1 LTDLKN
7 SKTDRTQVKM
17 RIKKVMI
24 LSVLFISTLVNGQ
37 DQNKV
42 LFSLDGKDVYN
53 AEFIR
58 VFEKNRDIVVE
69 EEHKDFD
76 DYFDLFVDFKLKLEQ
91 ARDMHLDTAS
101 TYTAELEKYREQ
113 LVQPYLQNPEA
124 IELLVKEAYY
134 RTVNEVSA
142 SHILILLEADAPAA
156 DTIKAYDRIMEARK
170 EFLAGAKFDSI
181 AKLYSDDPSV
191 QMNNGDLGY
200 FSAFAM
206 VYEFENA
213 AYSTKIGEVSMPF
226 RTQFGYH
233 IVKVND
239 IRKSPGEVQVAH
251 IMVKNDSANT
261 LLAKDKIDD
270 IYMKLLQGDDFA
282 TIARE
287 HSDDLSSAQKGGTLP
302 KFGTGRM
309 IKPFEDVAFSLDK
322 EGDFSQPFE
331 SSYGWHILK
340 LLEKYPIPSY
350 VDLHSQLE
358 SKVKNGSRSGYVER
372 SLAQKIALNYK
383 VIEHKDILQL
393 NANFS
398 DFENSFDTILVVE
411 NKSFTSHNLYEY
423 GKEIKKKSKELIFED
438 FKNAMIIDYYKDH
451 LEETNKEFALTYKEY
466 RDGLLLFE
474 LLQKVIW
481 ERSEKDSLG
490 LNQFFEE
497 NRASYKWKKRA
508 DLGIASCTKKEKA
521 EIVKKYM
528 IEGLQNDSIKAL
540 VNEGA
545 TIHVL
550 FSKGKLE
557 EGSSKLPKTYQF
569 ELGVSKIFE
578 EEKNNFTIIKVDS
591 IFEPQLK
598 ELKDTRGEVMNDY
611 QNYLEAEWVKEL
623 RKTYK
628 IKVNNKNYKE
638 LKQRFSH
645 N

>member
-1 LTDLKN
+1 MTDLRN
-7 SKTDRTQVKM
+7 SKTDRKQVKM
-17 RIKKVMI
+17 RIKKVLI

-37 DQNKV
+37 DHDKV
-42 LFSLDGKDVYN
+42 LFSVDGKDVYN

-91 ARDMHLDTAS
+91 ARDMHLDTTS
-101 TYTAELEKYREQ
+101 SYVAELAKYREQ

-124 IELLVKEAYY
+124 IERLVKEAYS
-134 RTVNEVSA
+134 RTVSEVSA
-142 SHILILLEADAPAA
+142 SHILIMVEADAPAA
-156 DTIKAYDRIMEARK
+156 DTIRAYTRIIQARK
-170 EFLAGAKFDSI
+170 EILAGAAFDSI

-191 QMNNGDLGY
+191 QLNNGELGY

-213 AYSTKIGEVSMPF
+213 AYDTKIGEVSMPF

-239 IRKSPGEVQVAH
+239 RRKSPGEVQVAH
-251 IMVKNDSANT
+251 IMVKNDSTNT
-261 LLAKDKIDD
+261 LSSKEKIDD
-270 IYMKLLQGDDFA
+270 IYNKLLQGDDFA
-282 TIARE
+282 RISQE

-309 IKPFEDVAFSLDK
+309 IKPFEDVAFSLDE

-340 LLEKYPIPSY
+340 LLETYPIPAY

-383 VIEHKDILQL
+383 VIEHKDILQM
-393 NANFS
+393 NVNFS
-398 DFENSFDTILVVE
+398 DLENNFDTILVIE
-411 NKSFTSHNLYEY
+411 NKYFTSHNLYDY
-423 GKEIKKKSKELIFED
+423 GKGIKKKSKELIFED
-438 FKNAMIIDYYKDH
+438 YKNSMIIDYYKEH

-481 ERSEKDSLG
+481 ERSEKDSIG
-490 LNQFFEE
+490 LNQFFEAH
-497 NRASYKWKKRA
+497 RDSYKWKKRA
-508 DLGIASCTKKEKA
+508 DLSIASCTRMEKA
-521 EIVKKYM
+521 EIVKQYM
-528 IEGLQNDSIKAL
+528 VQGLKNDSIKAL

-557 EGSSKLPKTYQF
+557 EGSSKLPETYQL

-578 EEKNNFTIIKVDS
+578 EEKNNFTIIKVDT
-591 IFEPQLK
+591 IFEPKLK

-638 LKQRFSH
+638 LKQRFS

>member
-1 LTDLKN
+1 
-7 SKTDRTQVKM
+7 V
-17 RIKKVMI
+17 
-24 LSVLFISTLVNGQ
+24 
-37 DQNKV
+37 
-42 LFSLDGKDVYN
+42 DGKDVYN

-69 EEHKDFD
+69 EEKKDFD

-101 TYTAELEKYREQ
+101 SYTAELAKYREQ
-113 LVQPYLQNPEA
+113 LIQPYLQNPEA
-124 IELLVKEAYY
+124 IELLVKEAYS

-142 SHILILLEADAPAA
+142 SHILIIVEADAPAA
-156 DTIKAYDRIMEARK
+156 DTIKAYTRILEARK
-170 EFLAGAKFDSI
+170 EILAGAQFDSI

-191 QMNNGDLGY
+191 QLNNGNLGY

-213 AYSTKIGEVSMPF
+213 AYDTKIGEVSMPF

-239 IRKSPGEVQVAH
+239 RRMSPGEVQVAH
-251 IMVKNDSANT
+251 IMVKYDSTNT
-261 LLAKDKIDD
+261 LLAKEKIDD
-270 IYMKLLQGDDFA
+270 IYNKLLQGDDFA
-282 TIARE
+282 RIAQE
-287 HSDDLSSAQKGGTLP
+287 HSDDLSSAQKGGSLP

-309 IKPFEDVAFSLDK
+309 IKPFEDVAFSLDEK
-322 EGDFSQPFE
+322 GDFSQPFE

-340 LLEKYPIPSY
+340 LLETYPIPSY

-383 VIEHKDILQL
+383 VIEHKDIIQL
-393 NANFS
+393 STNFS
-398 DFENSFDTILVVE
+398 DLENDFDTILVVE
-411 NKSFTSHNLYEY
+411 NKYFTSHNLYEY

-438 FKNAMIIDYYKDH
+438 FKNSMIIDYYKDH
-451 LEETNKEFALTYKEY
+451 LEDTNKEFALTYKEY
-466 RDGLLLFE
+466 KDGLLLFE

-497 NRASYKWKKRA
+497 NRDSYKWKKRA
-508 DLGIASCTKKEKA
+508 DLSIASCTKKEKA
-521 EIVKKYM
+521 EIVKQYM
-528 IEGLQNDSIKAL
+528 MQSFKNDSIKAM

-557 EGSSKLPKTYQF
+557 EGSSKLPETYQF

-578 EEKNNFTIIKVDS
+578 EEENNFTIIKVDT

-628 IKVNNKNYKE
+628 IKVNKKNYKE
-638 LKQRFSH
+638 LKLRFS

>member
-1 LTDLKN
+1 
-7 SKTDRTQVKM
+7 
-17 RIKKVMI
+17 MI
-24 LSVLFISTLVNGQ
+24 LSVLFISALVKGQ
-37 DQNKV
+37 DQDKV
-42 LFSLDGKDVYN
+42 LFSVDGKDVYN
-53 AEFIR
+53 TEFIR

-91 ARDMHLDTAS
+91 ARDIHLDTTS
-101 TYTAELEKYREQ
+101 SYVAELAKYREQ

-124 IELLVKEAYY
+124 IERLVKEAYS
-134 RTVNEVSA
+134 RTVTEVSA
-142 SHILILLEADAPAA
+142 SHILIIVEADAPAT
-156 DTIKAYDRIMEARK
+156 DTIRAYARIMEARN
-170 EFLAGAKFDSI
+170 EILAGAQFDSI

-191 QMNNGDLGY
+191 QLNDGELGY

-213 AYSTKIGEVSMPF
+213 AYDTKIGEVSMPF

-239 IRKSPGEVQVAH
+239 KRKSPGEVQVAH
-251 IMVKNDSANT
+251 IMVKNDSANI
-261 LLAKDKIDD
+261 LLAKEKIDD
-270 IYMKLLQGDDFA
+270 IYNKLLQGDDFA
-282 TIARE
+282 RIAQE
-287 HSDDLSSAQKGGTLP
+287 HSDDLTSAQKGGTLP

-309 IKPFEDVAFSLDK
+309 IKTFEDVAFSLDE

-340 LLEKYPIPSY
+340 LLETYPIPSY

-372 SLAQKIALNYK
+372 SLAQKIALNYE
-383 VIEHKDILQL
+383 VIEYKDILQL

-398 DFENSFDTILVVE
+398 DLQNNFDTILVIE
-411 NKSFTSHNLYEY
+411 NKYFTSHNLYDY
-423 GKEIKKKSKELIFED
+423 GKGIKKKSKELIFED
-438 FKNAMIIDYYKDH
+438 YKNSMIIDYYKEH

-490 LNQFFEE
+490 LNQFFEAH
-497 NRASYKWKKRA
+497 RDSYKWKKRA
-508 DLGIASCTKKEKA
+508 DLSIASCTRMEKA
-521 EIVKKYM
+521 EIVEQYM
-528 IEGLQNDSIKAL
+528 IQGLRNDSIKAL

-557 EGSSKLPKTYQF
+557 EGSSKLPETYQL

-578 EEKNNFTIIKVDS
+578 EEKNNFTIIKVDT

-638 LKQRFSH
+638 LKQRFS

>member
-1 LTDLKN
+1 MTDLRN

-24 LSVLFISTLVNGQ
+24 LSVLFISTLVSGQ
-37 DQNKV
+37 DQSKV
-42 LFSLDGKDVYN
+42 LFSVDGKDVYN

-101 TYTAELEKYREQ
+101 SYTAELAKYREQ
-113 LVQPYLQNPEA
+113 LVQPYLQNPEG
-124 IELLVKEAYY
+124 IELLVKEAYK
-134 RTVNEVSA
+134 RTVNEVNA
-142 SHILILLEADAPAA
+142 SHILIIVEADAPAA
-156 DTIKAYDRIMEARK
+156 DTIKAYTRILEARK
-170 EFLAGAKFDSI
+170 EILAGAKFDSI

-191 QMNNGDLGY
+191 QLNSGNLGY

-213 AYSTKIGEVSMPF
+213 AYDTKIGEVSMPF

-233 IVKVND
+233 IVEVND
-239 IRKSPGEVQVAH
+239 RRKSPGEVQVAH
-251 IMVKNDSANT
+251 IMVKNDSTNT
-261 LLAKDKIDD
+261 LRAKEKIDD
-270 IYMKLLQGDDFA
+270 IYNKLLQGDDFA
-282 TIARE
+282 RIAQE
-287 HSDDLSSAQKGGTLP
+287 HSDDLSSAQKGGALP

-309 IKPFEDVAFSLDK
+309 IKPFEDVAFSLDEK
-322 EGDFSQPFE
+322 GDFSKPFE

-340 LLEKYPIPSY
+340 LIETYPIPSY

-393 NANFS
+393 SANFS
-398 DFENSFDTILVVE
+398 DLENNFDTILVVE
-411 NKSFTSHNLYEY
+411 NKYFTSHNLYEY

-438 FKNAMIIDYYKDH
+438 FKYFMIIDYYKDH
-451 LEETNKEFALTYKEY
+451 LEDTNKEFALTYKEY
-466 RDGLLLFE
+466 KDGLLLFE

-490 LNQFFEE
+490 LSQFFEE
-497 NRASYKWKKRA
+497 NRDSYKWKKRA
-508 DLGIASCTKKEKA
+508 DLSIASCTKKEKA
-521 EIVKKYM
+521 EIVKRYM
-528 IEGLQNDSIKAL
+528 IEGLKNDSIKAL

-557 EGSSKLPKTYQF
+557 EGSSKLPETYQF

-578 EEKNNFTIIKVDS
+578 EEENNFTIIKVDTV
-591 IFEPQLK
+591 FEPQLK

-638 LKQRFSH
+638 LKQRFS